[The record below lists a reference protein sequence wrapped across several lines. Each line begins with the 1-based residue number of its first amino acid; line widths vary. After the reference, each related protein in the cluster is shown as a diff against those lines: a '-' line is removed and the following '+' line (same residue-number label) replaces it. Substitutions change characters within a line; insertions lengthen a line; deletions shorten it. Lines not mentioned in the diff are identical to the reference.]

1 VKPSELRKKNR
12 DELNAELISLKR
24 AQFSLRV
31 QAATQQ
37 LTNNSEIKKT
47 RREIARVKTILNEG
61 RS

>member
-1 VKPSELRKKNR
+1 MKPSELRKKNR

>member
-1 VKPSELRKKNR
+1 VKSSELRKKNR

>member
-1 VKPSELRKKNR
+1 MKSSELRKKNR

>member
-1 VKPSELRKKNR
+1 MKRSELRKKNR